1 MRDAKT
7 KVYFVLGDNGLGNS
21 GNAVFGIYPTLE
33 LAQARLA
40 YLKGE
45 YNQGESGAEY
55 MWISLLDVGPDGADC
70 DIDVCG

>member
-40 YLKGE
+40 NLRYKEGE
-45 YNQGESGAEY
+45 AGAEY
-55 MWISLLDVGPDGADC
+55 MWISLLDEGPDGADC